1 MMAVAKKP
9 RAARK
14 PRQKTGRASVRST
27 APARKKAVKARAKR
41 ATGIEA
47 IIAREADALAAE
59 KAMLEAR
66 LNEIETRL
74 SGLQIARDAF
84 EGKGY
89 SPPVGRGK
97 AARISGRGR
106 KPADKTA
113 LQSKKGTGRRGGV
126 SQEVLQAIS
135 SGKATTRADLIKVFG
150 YESDKP
156 GQVSVS
162 NALSQLK
169 VKKLIKPGKARGE
182 WLAA

>member
-1 MMAVAKKP
+1 MMAAAKKP
-9 RAARK
+9 K
-14 PRQKTGRASVRST
+14 
-27 APARKKAVKARAKR
+27 PARKATRKTSRPAARSKAPGRKKATKTRGKR

-47 IIAREADALAAE
+47 IIAREVDSLVAE
-59 KAMLEAR
+59 KAALESR
-66 LNEIETRL
+66 LDEIETRL
-74 SGLQIARDAF
+74 SGLQVARDAF

-97 AARISGRGR
+97 AAGISGRRR
-106 KPADKTA
+106 KPSDKMA
-113 LQSKKGTGRRGGV
+113 QQSKKGTGRRGGV

-150 YESDKP
+150 CENDKP
-156 GQVSVS
+156 GQVSIS

-169 VKKLIKPGKARGE
+169 VKKLIKPGKERGE

>member
-1 MMAVAKKP
+1 MMAAAKKP

-14 PRQKTGRASVRST
+14 PARKIGRASARSKAT
-27 APARKKAVKARAKR
+27 ASKKVSKTRAKR

-47 IIAREADALAAE
+47 IIAREVDSLAAE
-59 KAMLEAR
+59 KTMLESR
-66 LNEIETRL
+66 LNEINTRL
-74 SGLQIARDAF
+74 SGLQVARDAF

-89 SPPVGRGK
+89 TAPVGRGK
-97 AARISGRGR
+97 AAGISGRGR
-106 KPADKTA
+106 KPSDKTA
-113 LQSKKGTGRRGGV
+113 QRSKKRTGRRGGV

-135 SGKATTRADLIKVFG
+135 SGKVTTRAGLIQLFG
-150 YESDKP
+150 YENDKA

-169 VKKLIKPGKARGE
+169 VKKLIKSGKVRGE